1 MGSAAEAKSILS
13 RAASEVG
20 GPVASLSIYTE
31 KFQKGSAT
39 YYRARFAGI
48 ASAKAANSACVAL
61 KRQNFNCFAIAPQS

>member
-1 MGSAAEAKSILS
+1 LA

-20 GPVASLSIYTE
+20 GSLATLSPYTE

-48 ASAKAANSACVAL
+48 ASAKAANNACTAL
-61 KRQNFNCFAIAPQS
+61 KRQNYHCFAIAPQS